1 MNGEVH
7 LRKNSNVQS
16 MNGKAPFDVET
27 IIKVDKFQFIFC
39 YIFAPSS
46 NARLKSL
53 SVPKGYVIID
63 KFYRIVPKIVLKLS
77 PRFS

>member
-16 MNGKAPFDVET
+16 MNGKAPSQPFDVET

-46 NARLKSL
+46 NTRLKSL
-53 SVPKGYVIID
+53 SVP
-63 KFYRIVPKIVLKLS
+63 
-77 PRFS
+77 